1 MNVTKRILVF
11 VLMAAFQVGVLQAQN
26 QADITQQLSER
37 YTSLTV
43 MKADFVQV
51 ATSDFLD
58 APERFSGSLTFGGTG
73 YRVET
78 GSQSIITDGTTMWIY
93 NRSQNQVII
102 NDFVEDEYSFSL
114 TTFLRQLDED
124 FTVTSAGVENR
135 SGQVHDMLDLEPNDE
150 FASFRQ
156 VRLGVRRSDGLVTWL
171 KVIDLN
177 DVEMVFDLSNIRV
190 DPPIPDDLFRFE
202 PPSGVE
208 VVDLRG

>member
-1 MNVTKRILVF
+1 MNVTKRIIV
-11 VLMAAFQVGVLQAQN
+11 VLLMSTLQIGVVQAQD
-26 QADITQQLSER
+26 QATITQKLSER
-37 YTSLTV
+37 YSALTA

-58 APERFSGSLTFGGTG
+58 APERFSGSLTFAGMG

-78 GSQSIITDGTTMWIY
+78 GSQSIVTDGTTMWIY

-102 NDFVEDEYSFSL
+102 NDFIEDEYSFSL

-124 FTVTSAGVENR
+124 FTVTSAGEENR
-135 SGQVHDMLDLEPNDE
+135 SGQVHDMLDLEPNDD
-150 FASFRQ
+150 FASFRN

-177 DVEMVFDLSNIRV
+177 DVEMVFDLSNIRI
-190 DPPIPDDLFRFE
+190 DPPIPDNLFLFE